1 MTVSQYYDLLTALW
15 LSFWAYK
22 AGRSLL
28 KGEKNA
34 VNALILVHFVFC
46 GVPSVLNLLI
56 GEPVYLIYVSFQ
68 QLGDNDVNLIYT
80 LYVCACPI
88 IWWKLG
94 RSKRPPV
101 SPIQS
106 NPQNPKRVLDARF
119 LRLALNLVVAL
130 PVLLLPFAPDLS
142 FYSSYASVLSDSVPE
157 NVTRFQTYI
166 SAATAF
172 SIIALTVKWV
182 RCRKMLKTVLLTS
195 PFLLSSLWL
204 NGKRYIVL
212 LAVVLFVLAL
222 WERKAL
228 SGWRLL
234 AGATAAFA
242 LFAAFSYF
250 YQTDLRSTNLLG
262 AAEQY
267 ERTRI
272 DFGREHG
279 IKFAIYCELH
289 PEQTPILE
297 YRGESVFFN
306 LVAPIPRVLWYD
318 KPWPYAEYA
327 TAAVLQRSMNIGWSI
342 TTDWLEES
350 IANFSWLGLALGP
363 LVFAAICRIG
373 DHFRTQATHYLTVL
387 VVCLLSAVQFNA
399 FMPLGIAWFV
409 AILWARRAERKLLGK
424 ITPSIRSLLPIT
436 SEIRPQCVS

>member
-1 MTVSQYYDLLTALW
+1 M
-15 LSFWAYK
+15 
-22 AGRSLL
+22 
-28 KGEKNA
+28 
-34 VNALILVHFVFC
+34 NALILVHFVFC
-46 GVPSVLNLLI
+46 GVPSILNLII

-80 LYVCACPI
+80 IYVCACPV
-88 IWWKLG
+88 IWWLLG
-94 RSKRPPV
+94 RSK
-101 SPIQS
+101 SPDLPAMPDSQKSQS
-106 NPQNPKRVLDARF
+106 ALDS
-119 LRLALNLVVAL
+119 RLVRIMLNVIAAAPL
-130 PVLLLPFAPDLS
+130 LLLPLAPDLS
-142 FYSSYASVLSDSVPE
+142 FYSSYASVLSDSVPD

-166 SAATAF
+166 SAAAVF
-172 SIIALTVKWV
+172 SIVGLTVKWA
-182 RCRKMLKTVLLTS
+182 RCQSLLKTLFLTS
-195 PFLLSSLWL
+195 PLLFGALWL

-212 LAVVLFVLAL
+212 LAIVLFVLAL
-222 WERKAL
+222 WERKAV
-228 SGWRLL
+228 SGWRLV
-234 AGATAAFA
+234 AAAAFA
-242 LFAAFSYF
+242 FSLFAAFSYS

-342 TTDWLEES
+342 TTDWLEEA

-363 LVFAAICRIG
+363 LLFAAICRIG
-373 DHFRTQATHYLTVL
+373 DHFRTSVTHYLTVL

-399 FMPLGIAWFV
+399 FMPLGVAWFI
-409 AILWARRAERKLLGK
+409 AILWARHAEQKLLRENN
-424 ITPSIRSLLPIT
+424 PSTSSLLLANH
-436 SEIRPQCVS
+436 EIKPQCAF